1 MSRAQRPRSHSFGGW
16 RHYPHIT
23 TALLPSLLGYFW
35 RLEKVWGLA
44 RLYPPVTIKYTRIPE
59 RKLERAWN
67 RGSYRKYLQML
78 IVSVRSIFCW
88 DSFII
93 LIYPASLWTR
103 QLASRPRLWALLV
116 KRARASFRENVSWT
130 QKWSPF
136 LSPLIFGPHP
146 RVPFLLVR
154 RLCSTPARRWNN
166 KGKQYNRLLLTN
178 EWKRLLVPRPR
189 QLSLGHCRKSS
200 VLYNR
205 PSWWRQL
212 GSWWSCQS
220 HRWVMGIYSRK
231 LEHDRSCPEN
241 EDNDQLVSC
250 YYGNISF

>member
-1 MSRAQRPRSHSFGGW
+1 M
-16 RHYPHIT
+16 
-23 TALLPSLLGYFW
+23 
-35 RLEKVWGLA
+35 WGLENVL
-44 RLYPPVTIKYTRIPE
+44 RLTGYIRLWIKYTSILE
-59 RKLERAWN
+59 RKLERASN

-78 IVSVRSIFCW
+78 IVSVELWVRVRSIFCW
-88 DSFII
+88 GGLNSFI

-116 KRARASFRENVSWT
+116 KHARASFRENVSWT

-200 VLYNR
+200 VPCNR

-212 GSWWSCQS
+212 GSWLSCQS
-220 HRWVMGIYSRK
+220 HRLVMGIYSRK